1 MSSSNSPASVSS
13 NSSIG
18 IQCEIEDEFVET
30 ESKAQFEASHSGHVD
45 SDEEAYLDEPIA
57 DEAWLTEYYRKREED
72 EERMKELELRFKGNK
87 PVTSW

>member
-1 MSSSNSPASVSS
+1 MSSSNSLLSVSS
-13 NSSIG
+13 NFSIT
-18 IQCEIEDEFVET
+18 IPCEIEDEFVET
-30 ESKAQFEASHSGHVD
+30 ESKAEFEASHGGHVD

-72 EERMKELELRFKGNK
+72 EERMKDLELRFKANK